1 MEALRQNPVRFAN
14 GAVGPAAGGHVQLTT
29 VKRHEMTTCIIRR
42 WPADCIS
49 GFVNGRRGTV
59 WAGEDLFE
67 GIG

>member
-1 MEALRQNPVRFAN
+1 
-14 GAVGPAAGGHVQLTT
+14 VGPAAGGHVQLTT